1 MMFMKAASQRTLTG
15 IVSVNLFFVTF
26 IWFLIDGGMI
36 ETGGDAYGRWEDVIA
51 YLANEKL
58 FGLDHHGL
66 RWGINFPIVFLL
78 EASPFFHPVL
88 YHLVMPLF
96 GAAAAV
102 LIYLTSR
109 DRSQHFFSDI
119 GCAVLVLALMTIDF
133 SERPFSQL
141 LPSGAAVFYMC
152 AALYFLKGALTSF
165 GTAQSVWY
173 LFASLSILLAY
184 GTKLTMVFFGIPVS
198 VFVMIHCFIHREFI
212 NLSAFIFPLVLGL
225 FIETLLIALGS
236 DHFYGRIFA
245 VMASAQSHGDA
256 VRSISSGVNV
266 AGWGFDNL
274 SDYLLLSPLKY
285 YEAIGKYSLVIYAS
299 IIFIVIS
306 KFRCGLVTHQNKFKN
321 CLEWTILG
329 FFFLQVYMIIGVSP
343 YVFPEKFIHSR
354 YQYPLFVLCAI
365 FLVYSIFQAIQKYN
379 DYKFPRH
386 PALLVLIPVLLLSIS
401 LIFNSNNIFS
411 KNNNF
416 GIFVTFIH
424 NKVLS
429 EWIGAGG
436 NIGYRADFD
445 QQVGG
450 VIDVESLDRSP
461 QAKIVRK
468 YVRAVYQLDYCGLN
482 ETYIY
487 ASVDF
492 IFGLCNLWR
501 PGEMVLFYYAT
512 SYEWRRPEGVTFL
525 GKYSELVN

>member
-1 MMFMKAASQRTLTG
+1 MKEVSQRTLTG
-15 IVSVNLFFVTF
+15 LVSVSLFFVTF

-36 ETGGDAYGRWEDVIA
+36 EVGGDAISRWEDVIA
-51 YLANEKL
+51 YVANEKS
-58 FGLDHHGL
+58 FGIGHHGL
-66 RWGINFPIVFLL
+66 RWSINFPIVFLL
-78 EASPFFHPVL
+78 EVSPFFHPVL
-88 YHLVMPLF
+88 YHLAMPSF
-96 GAAAAV
+96 GAGVAV
-102 LIYLTSR
+102 LIYFTVR
-109 DRSQHFFSDI
+109 DRSQNFFSDI
-119 GCAVLVLALMTIDF
+119 GCAALVLALMTIDF

-152 AALYFLKGALTSF
+152 AALYFLKGALTSS
-165 GTAQSVWY
+165 GKTQPVWY
-173 LFASLSILLAY
+173 LLASLSIFLAY
-184 GTKLTMVFFGIPVS
+184 GAKLTMVFFGIPVS
-198 VFVMIHCFIHREFI
+198 VFVVLHCFIRREFF

-236 DHFYGRIFA
+236 GHLYGRIFA
-245 VMASAQSHGDA
+245 VMASAHSHGDA
-256 VRSISSGVNV
+256 VRSISSGSNV
-266 AGWGFDNL
+266 AGWGFNNL

-285 YEAIGKYSLVIYAS
+285 YETIGKYSLVIYAS
-299 IIFIVIS
+299 IILIVIS
-306 KFRCGLVTHQNKFKN
+306 KVRCGLLIHQNKFKN

-365 FLVYSIFQAIQKYN
+365 FLVYSTFQAIQKYN
-379 DYKFPRH
+379 DYKITRH
-386 PALLVLIPVLLLSIS
+386 PALTLLIPILALSAS

-411 KNNNF
+411 KHNNF

-429 EWIGAGG
+429 EWTGSGG

-445 QQVGG
+445 QQVGS
-450 VIDVESLDRSP
+450 VIDVKSLDRSP
-461 QAKIVRK
+461 HAKKVRK

-492 IFGLCNLWR
+492 IFGLCDPWI
-501 PGEMVLFYYAT
+501 PGELVLFYYVT
-512 SYEWRRPEGVTFL
+512 NYEWMRPEGVDFV
-525 GKYSELVN
+525 GIYSDLVR